1 MAVIRHKVTFVTG
14 FALGY
19 TLGAKAGRER
29 YDQIMRLVRGA
40 AENPAVQ
47 EAAGVLQAQASGIVD
62 SAKRTVSDKVAQT
75 VGGRT
80 MTPEPSPYPT
90 TAPKP

>member
-1 MAVIRHKVTFVTG
+1 MIRHKVTFAAG

-29 YDQIMRLVRGA
+29 YDQIMRMVRGA

-80 MTPEPSPYPT
+80 VTPDPAPYPST
-90 TAPKP
+90 TPQL